1 MSGHSS
7 LSALPRPRRVA
18 VIGSGVAG
26 LMAAHVMSA
35 QRHVTLYEADGRL
48 GGHADTHEVAVGERT
63 IVVDTGF
70 IVHNDRTYPTLIR
83 LFEELGVATR
93 DSDMSMSVRCD
104 EQGLE
109 YAGAKGLAGLF
120 AQPRNLTRPAYL
132 RMLGEVR
139 RFHRLARGV
148 LAVPEGGDHHAE
160 TLGEFA
166 ARGHFSSYF
175 TTYFLQPVVAAVWSC
190 DPAVALDYPAR
201 YLFTFLEH
209 HGMLSVLGS
218 PAWRTVVGGSGRYV
232 EKVAAGLDEVRLAT
246 PVRAVRESPDGVVVV
261 DAHGQSDAFDS
272 VVIATHPHQALRVL
286 TDPTRVQQEV
296 LSAMP
301 YSSNVAQLHT
311 DESVLPRRTAARAS
325 WNYWRR
331 PAGREAGRVLVSYDM
346 TRLQRLDVTDRRL
359 IVTLGG
365 EDVVDPRLVLETMH
379 YEHPLYNP
387 ESVAAQ
393 RQLPLIDTDRI
404 AFAGAYHGWG
414 FHEDGAAS
422 GVSAAEHLGVSW
434 GVPAP
439 LAVPAEAR
447 AGAGDAGLAELEPA
461 S

>member
-7 LSALPRPRRVA
+7 LSALPRPGRVA

-26 LMAAHVMSA
+26 LMAAHVLSG

-48 GGHADTHEVAVGERT
+48 GGHADTHQVAVGKRT
-63 IVVDTGF
+63 VAVDTGF
-70 IVHNDRTYPTLIR
+70 IVHNDRTYPTLVR

-104 EQGLE
+104 ERSLE
-109 YAGAKGLAGLF
+109 YAGAKGLVGLF
-120 AQPRNLTRPAYL
+120 AQPRNLTKPAYL

-139 RFHRLARGV
+139 RFHRLARAV
-148 LAVPEGGDHHAE
+148 LAAPEGEARHGE
-160 TLGEFA
+160 TLRDFA
-166 ARGHFSSYF
+166 SRGHFSTYF

-201 YLFTFLEH
+201 YLFTFLDH

-218 PAWRTVVGGSGRYV
+218 PTWRTVVGGSGTYV
-232 EKVAAGLDEVRLAT
+232 GKVAAGLHEIRLAT
-246 PVRAVRESPDGVVVV
+246 PVHAVEETSDGVVVV
-261 DAHGQSDAFDS
+261 TDASGQSDNFES
-272 VVIATHPHQALRVL
+272 VVVAAHPHQALRML
-286 TDPTRVQQEV
+286 TDPTHIQREV

-311 DESVLPRRTAARAS
+311 DESVLPRSSAARAS

-331 PAGREAGRVLVSYDM
+331 PVGDEAGRVLVTYDM
-346 TRLQRLDVTDRRL
+346 TRLQRLDVTDRRFL
-359 IVTLGG
+359 VTLGG
-365 EDVVDPRLVLETMH
+365 EDLVDPRHVIETMS

-387 ESVAAQ
+387 QSLAAQ

-422 GVSAAEHLGVSW
+422 GVRAAEHLGVTW
-434 GVPAP
+434 GA
-439 LAVPAEAR
+439 LAAVPSR
-447 AGAGDAGLAELEPA
+447 VGIAGLTELEPA